1 MVKYMIFKEKRKK
14 LTLLLSSIFIILLIT
29 CTFKI
34 MNKSSDNN
42 IIVKYVN
49 KIESDLY
56 SNLFVYD
63 YDINTDQYIINENKF
78 TKFNILYEIFYYY
91 NDRYNYSLDSI
102 EFDDNDKSI
111 IIIKLRD
118 GNNFNITDFKIMK
131 LTYNQLNI
139 KKIKLIFDDETIII

>member
-34 MNKSSDNN
+34 MNKNSDNY

>member
-1 MVKYMIFKEKRKK
+1 MVKYMIFKEKRKI
-14 LTLLLSSIFIILLIT
+14 LTLLLSSIFIIFLIT
-29 CTFKI
+29 CTVKI
-34 MNKSSDNN
+34 MNKNSDNN

-139 KKIKLIFDDETIII
+139 KKIKLLFDDETIII

>member
-1 MVKYMIFKEKRKK
+1 MVKYMIFKEKRKI
-14 LTLLLSSIFIILLIT
+14 LTLLLSSIFIIFLIT

-34 MNKSSDNN
+34 MNKNSDNN

-63 YDINTDQYIINENKF
+63 YDINTDQYIVNENKF

-91 NDRYNYSLDSI
+91 NDRYNYNLDSI

-139 KKIKLIFDDETIII
+139 NKIKLLFDDETIII

>member
-1 MVKYMIFKEKRKK
+1 MVKYMIFKENRKK

>member
-14 LTLLLSSIFIILLIT
+14 LTLLLSSIFIIFLIT
-29 CTFKI
+29 CTVKI
-34 MNKSSDNN
+34 MNKNSDNN

-139 KKIKLIFDDETIII
+139 KKIKLLFDDETIII

>member
-14 LTLLLSSIFIILLIT
+14 LTLLLSSIFIIFLIT
-29 CTFKI
+29 CTVKI
-34 MNKSSDNN
+34 MNKNIDNN
-42 IIVKYVN
+42 IIIKYVN

-91 NDRYNYSLDSI
+91 NDRYNYNLDSI

-139 KKIKLIFDDETIII
+139 KKIKLLFDDETIII

>member
-1 MVKYMIFKEKRKK
+1 MVKYMIFKEKRKI
-14 LTLLLSSIFIILLIT
+14 LTLLLSSIFIIFLIA
-29 CTFKI
+29 CTVKI
-34 MNKSSDNN
+34 MNKNNDNN

-139 KKIKLIFDDETIII
+139 KKIKLLFDDETIII

>member
-14 LTLLLSSIFIILLIT
+14 LTLLLSSIFIIFLIT
-29 CTFKI
+29 CTVKI
-34 MNKSSDNN
+34 MNKNSDNN
-42 IIVKYVN
+42 IIIKYVN

-63 YDINTDQYIINENKF
+63 YDINTDQYIVNENKF

-91 NDRYNYSLDSI
+91 NDRYNYNLDSI

-139 KKIKLIFDDETIII
+139 KKIKLLFDDETIII

>member
-14 LTLLLSSIFIILLIT
+14 LTLLLSSIFIIFLIT
-29 CTFKI
+29 CTVKI
-34 MNKSSDNN
+34 MNKNSDNN

-91 NDRYNYSLDSI
+91 NDRYNYNLDSI

-139 KKIKLIFDDETIII
+139 KKIKLLFDDETIII

>member
-1 MVKYMIFKEKRKK
+1 MVKYMIFKEKRKI
-14 LTLLLSSIFIILLIT
+14 LTLLLSSIFIIFLIT
-29 CTFKI
+29 CTVKI
-34 MNKSSDNN
+34 MNKNSDNN

-91 NDRYNYSLDSI
+91 NDRYNYNLDSI

-139 KKIKLIFDDETIII
+139 KKIKLLFDDETIII

>member
-1 MVKYMIFKEKRKK
+1 MVKYMIFKEKRKI
-14 LTLLLSSIFIILLIT
+14 LTLLLSSIFIIFLIT
-29 CTFKI
+29 CTVKI
-34 MNKSSDNN
+34 MNKNSDNN

>member
-1 MVKYMIFKEKRKK
+1 MVKYMIFKEKRKI
-14 LTLLLSSIFIILLIT
+14 LTLLLSSIFIIFLIT

-34 MNKSSDNN
+34 MNKNSDNN

-139 KKIKLIFDDETIII
+139 KKIKLLFDDETIII

>member
-1 MVKYMIFKEKRKK
+1 
-14 LTLLLSSIFIILLIT
+14 
-29 CTFKI
+29 
-34 MNKSSDNN
+34 MNKNSDNN

-91 NDRYNYSLDSI
+91 NDRYNYNLDSI
-102 EFDDNDKSI
+102 EFDDNDKSV

-139 KKIKLIFDDETIII
+139 KKIKLLFDDETIII

>member
-14 LTLLLSSIFIILLIT
+14 LTLLLSSIFIIFLIT

-34 MNKSSDNN
+34 MNKNSDNN

-91 NDRYNYSLDSI
+91 NDRYNYNLDSI

-139 KKIKLIFDDETIII
+139 KKIKLLFDDETIII

>member
-1 MVKYMIFKEKRKK
+1 MVKYMIFKEKRKI
-14 LTLLLSSIFIILLIT
+14 LTLLLSSIFIIFLIT
-29 CTFKI
+29 CTVKI
-34 MNKSSDNN
+34 MNKNSDNN

-91 NDRYNYSLDSI
+91 NDRYNYNLDSI
-102 EFDDNDKSI
+102 EFDDNDKSV

-139 KKIKLIFDDETIII
+139 KKIKLLFDDETIII